1 MKSPKNPSNSHPI
14 LFFFRRLS
22 PFHTYLTIL
31 FTVIGLLFSWSQL
44 RLAQTQTEL
53 ALRGEP
59 LGYELSFT
67 PSGYNYAISREGETL
82 SVPAASLRLQVTH
95 GNLHAATVISC
106 DGSSFCEL
114 YRLQNPVEWRS
125 SLVEID
131 LEPKAVL
138 ADTEEIY
145 DYFFL
150 YLEPVSG
157 APRLDLVYTV
167 IGLDEAQSQPT
178 ILYPVSLLQLD
189 YLPEGPRREML
200 STYQALWSRMQ
211 ELGLLTA

>member
-1 MKSPKNPSNSHPI
+1 M
-14 LFFFRRLS
+14 
-22 PFHTYLTIL
+22 
-31 FTVIGLLFSWSQL
+31 
-44 RLAQTQTEL
+44 
-53 ALRGEP
+53 
-59 LGYELSFT
+59 
-67 PSGYNYAISREGETL
+67 
-82 SVPAASLRLQVTH
+82 
-95 GNLHAATVISC
+95 ISC

-200 STYQALWSRMQ
+200 STYQAL
-211 ELGLLTA
+211 